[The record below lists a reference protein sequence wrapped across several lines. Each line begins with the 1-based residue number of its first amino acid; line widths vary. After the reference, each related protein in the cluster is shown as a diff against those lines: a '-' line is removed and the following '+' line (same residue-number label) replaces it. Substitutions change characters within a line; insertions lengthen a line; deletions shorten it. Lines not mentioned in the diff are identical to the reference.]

1 MAVEIKYEKVMV
13 RGERKIKIL
22 RVSALKEME
31 LPVQYTQDKRA
42 FWMGQYS
49 TKSLYFREG
58 GYLEIGNVI
67 SKESFEVFVTRILT
81 GGRLLKKIN
90 KKIAEIEEVWNGV
103 KELKI

>member
-1 MAVEIKYEKVMV
+1 MAVEIKYERVMV

-22 RVSALKEME
+22 RVSALKKME
-31 LPVQYTQDKRA
+31 LPVQYTKDKRA

-49 TKSLYFREG
+49 KSLYFREG
-58 GYLEIGNVI
+58 GYLEVGNVI

-90 KKIAEIEEVWNGV
+90 EDIAEIAEIWHGV